1 MGGKD
6 NILELLDAASFHRIE
21 KRASILPTCAIDG
34 SENSSAV
41 HVGRKDDILELLD
54 AASFHGI
61 GKRASIL
68 QQVL

>member
-1 MGGKD
+1 MKSSEVHVGGKD

-54 AASFHGI
+54 AASFHGT
-61 GKRASIL
+61 GKRA
-68 QQVL
+68 